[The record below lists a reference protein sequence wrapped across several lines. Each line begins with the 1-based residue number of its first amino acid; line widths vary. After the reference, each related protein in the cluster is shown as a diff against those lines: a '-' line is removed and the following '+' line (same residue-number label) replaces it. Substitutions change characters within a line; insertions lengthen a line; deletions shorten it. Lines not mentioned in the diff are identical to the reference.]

1 MPDLHGME
9 EGLMASGQPF
19 SEREKQF
26 IRDHA
31 DCMSHGMIAQEL
43 SRRFPED
50 NGGYRS
56 WRSVRSF
63 RYRVSKGVVIQ
74 IRIPEAILHAAKMAG
89 INIEEIGSITADG
102 ILAKIR

>member
-1 MPDLHGME
+1 ME

-26 IRDHA
+26 IRDNA
-31 DCMSHGMIAQEL
+31 DCMSHGMIAHEL
-43 SRRFPED
+43 SKRFPED

-63 RYRVSKGVVIQ
+63 RYRVSKSAVIQ
-74 IRIPEAILHAAKMAG
+74 IRIPKAILHAATMAG
-89 INIEEIGSITADG
+89 INLEEIGSIATAG
-102 ILAKIR
+102 ILAKIKTR